1 MKKYLFPVMAGLL
14 TISACGNRQT
24 QKAESPA
31 ADSVQVDSIAQEE
44 ETTYFPAI
52 HRYLVDSISVQY
64 AEADIHVPL
73 PTVVA
78 VDNQDANDIKVWG
91 EFWVMNYNQVGDTL
105 KMVSGGSHA
114 GLMHISKTEKGFT
127 VTGFDQVG
135 DGSLFEKTAKRIFGD
150 KYENFMAVYSNHE
163 KRNLHHEKLLSEYV
177 KEHGLSATMY
187 QDNGQAAIP
196 LKQIDDDAANG
207 SNRE

>member
-52 HRYLVDSISVQY
+52 HRYLVDSISSQY
-64 AEADIHVPL
+64 AEADIRVPL

-78 VDNQDANDIKVWG
+78 VDESNGEDIKVWG
-91 EFWVMNYNQVGDTL
+91 EFWVMNFNQAGDTL

-114 GLMHISKTEKGFT
+114 GLMHIRQTDKGYT
-127 VTGFDQVG
+127 VTGFEQVG
-135 DGSLFEKTAKRIFGD
+135 DGSLFVKTAKQIFGD
-150 KYENFMAVYSNHE
+150 KYDAFVAVYSDHE
-163 KRNLHHEKLLSEYV
+163 KRNRHHEQLLSEYV
-177 KEHGLSATMY
+177 KKHHLTATMY
-187 QDNGQAAIP
+187 QDNGQDAKP
-196 LKQIDDDAANG
+196 L
-207 SNRE
+207 NR

>member
-52 HRYLVDSISVQY
+52 HRYLVDSISSQY
-64 AEADIHVPL
+64 AEADIRVPL

-78 VDNQDANDIKVWG
+78 VDESNGEDIKVWG
-91 EFWVMNYNQVGDTL
+91 EFWVMNFNQAGDTL
-105 KMVSGGSHA
+105 KLVSGGSHA
-114 GLMHISKTEKGFT
+114 GLMHIRQTDKGYT
-127 VTGFDQVG
+127 VTGFEQVG
-135 DGSLFEKTAKRIFGD
+135 DGSLFVKTAKQIFGD
-150 KYENFMAVYSNHE
+150 KYDAFVAVYSDHE
-163 KRNLHHEKLLSEYV
+163 KRNRHHEQLLSEYV
-177 KEHGLSATMY
+177 KKHHLTATMY
-187 QDNGQAAIP
+187 QDNGQDAKP
-196 LKQIDDDAANG
+196 L
-207 SNRE
+207 NR

>member
-31 ADSVQVDSIAQEE
+31 ADSIQVDSIEQEE

-52 HRYLVDSISVQY
+52 HRYLVDSISSQY
-64 AEADIHVPL
+64 AEADIRVPL

-78 VDNQDANDIKVWG
+78 VDESNGEDIKVWG
-91 EFWVMNYNQVGDTL
+91 EFWVMNFNQAGDTL

-114 GLMHISKTEKGFT
+114 GLMHIRQTEKGYE
-127 VTGFDQVG
+127 VTGFEQVA
-135 DGSLFEKTAKRIFGD
+135 DGSLFEKTAKQIFGD
-150 KYENFMAVYSNHE
+150 KYDAFVAVYSDHE
-163 KRNLHHEKLLSEYV
+163 KRNRHHEELLSEYV
-177 KEHGLSATMY
+177 KKHHLTATMY
-187 QDNGQAAIP
+187 QDNGQDAKP
-196 LKQIDDDAANG
+196 L
-207 SNRE
+207 NR

>member
-1 MKKYLFPVMAGLL
+1 MKKILFAVAGLL
-14 TISACGNRQT
+14 AMTACGNKQA
-24 QKAESPA
+24 QSAEAPA
-31 ADSVQVDSIAQEE
+31 ADSIQVDSVAQEEE

-78 VDNQDANDIKVWG
+78 VDESNGEDIKVWG

-114 GLMHISKTEKGFT
+114 GLMHIRQTEKGYT
-127 VTGFDQVG
+127 VTGFEQVG
-135 DGSLFEKTAKRIFGD
+135 DGSLFVKTAKQIFGD
-150 KYENFMAVYSNHE
+150 KYDAFVAVYSDHE
-163 KRNLHHEKLLSEYV
+163 KRNRHHEELLSEYV
-177 KEHGLSATMY
+177 RKHHLTATMY
-187 QDNGQAAIP
+187 QDNGQDAKP
-196 LKQIDDDAANG
+196 LKK
-207 SNRE
+207 

>member
-31 ADSVQVDSIAQEE
+31 ADSIQVDSIEQEE

-52 HRYLVDSISVQY
+52 HRYLVDSISSQY
-64 AEADIHVPL
+64 AEADIRVPL

-78 VDNQDANDIKVWG
+78 VDESNGEDIKVWG
-91 EFWVMNYNQVGDTL
+91 EFWVMNFNQAGDTL
-105 KMVSGGSHA
+105 KLVSGGSHA
-114 GLMHISKTEKGFT
+114 GLMHIRQTEKGFE

-135 DGSLFEKTAKRIFGD
+135 DGSLFVKTAKQIFGD
-150 KYENFMAVYSNHE
+150 KYDAFVAVYSDHE
-163 KRNLHHEKLLSEYV
+163 KRNRHHEELLSEYV
-177 KEHGLSATMY
+177 KKHHLTATMY
-187 QDNGQAAIP
+187 QDNGQDAKP
-196 LKQIDDDAANG
+196 LKK
-207 SNRE
+207 

>member
-1 MKKYLFPVMAGLL
+1 MYIAVL
-14 TISACGNRQT
+14 TALTMTACGNRQSKSAET
-24 QKAESPA
+24 QVT
-31 ADSVQVDSIAQEE
+31 DSVQVDSATQEE
-44 ETTYFPAI
+44 ETTYLPAI

-78 VDNQDANDIKVWG
+78 VDEQDANDIKVWG

-163 KRNLHHEKLLSEYV
+163 KRNRYHEKLLSEYV

>member
-52 HRYLVDSISVQY
+52 HRYLVDSISSQY
-64 AEADIHVPL
+64 AEADIRVPL

-78 VDNQDANDIKVWG
+78 VDESNGEDIKVWG
-91 EFWVMNYNQVGDTL
+91 EFWVMNFNQAGDTL
-105 KMVSGGSHA
+105 KLVSGGSHA
-114 GLMHISKTEKGFT
+114 GLMHIRQTDKGYT
-127 VTGFDQVG
+127 VTGFEQVG
-135 DGSLFEKTAKRIFGD
+135 DGSLFVKTAKQIFGD
-150 KYENFMAVYSNHE
+150 KYDAFVAVYSDHE
-163 KRNLHHEKLLSEYV
+163 KRNRHHEQQLSEYV
-177 KEHGLSATMY
+177 KKHHLTATMY
-187 QDNGQAAIP
+187 QDNGQDAKP
-196 LKQIDDDAANG
+196 L
-207 SNRE
+207 NR